1 MTSPTVSTQT
11 SNPLLE
17 LFSGSSNASSTSS
30 NSDAIN
36 SFSSF
41 FEQTFSQESSKQ
53 LSSNNSLDDTISA
66 LQSTLLSGLQNSL
79 LSSAM
84 SSTTN
89 NQTTTNEVKNTDTSQ
104 KLSLFSSDEISF
116 KDGFDTLNLLNHIPI
131 VSSLYQQHSD
141 QGAIG
146 AISQL
151 AGGFLFYGST
161 GLIVSAADLVY
172 EGITGKSFGDTVV
185 DFNYAGIFSSDEEQA
200 ATPTEVNKGNYI
212 YKYRSTGDS

>member
-11 SNPLLE
+11 SNPLLD
-17 LFSGSSNASSTSS
+17 LFSGSSNASSTSN
-30 NSDAIN
+30 NSDANN

-53 LSSNNSLDDTISA
+53 PSINNSLDDTISA

-79 LSSAM
+79 LSSAT

-89 NQTTTNEVKNTDTSQ
+89 NQTTSSEVKSTDTSQ
-104 KLSLFSSDEISF
+104 KLSLFSSEEISF

-151 AGGFLFYGST
+151 GGRL
-161 GLIVSAADLVY
+161 LILWLNWTY
-172 EGITGKSFGDTVV
+172 RICRR
-185 DFNYAGIFSSDEEQA
+185 FSLRGHYWQ
-200 ATPTEVNKGNYI
+200 I
-212 YKYRSTGDS
+212 IW

>member
-1 MTSPTVSTQT
+1 MTSPAVSTQT

-17 LFSGSSNASSTSS
+17 LFSSSSNVSSTSS

-53 LSSNNSLDDTISA
+53 PSINHSLDDTISA